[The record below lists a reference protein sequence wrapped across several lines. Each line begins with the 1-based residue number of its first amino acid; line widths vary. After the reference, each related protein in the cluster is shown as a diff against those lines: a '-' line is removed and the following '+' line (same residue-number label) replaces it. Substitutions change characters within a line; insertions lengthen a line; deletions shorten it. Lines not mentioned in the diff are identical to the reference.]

1 MLVRAHI
8 VLALMI
14 CGLPLHA
21 QSWDAVRGLKPG
33 DRVNVLDNSGQTYNG
48 ALISVG
54 NEPSMKLARKLG
66 FIQQPDGIYRD
77 KPQTFWL
84 RPA

>member
-1 MLVRAHI
+1 VRAHI

-33 DRVNVLDNSGQTYNG
+33 DRVNVLDNSGQMHT
-48 ALISVG
+48 
-54 NEPSMKLARKLG
+54 AR
-66 FIQQPDGIYRD
+66 
-77 KPQTFWL
+77 
-84 RPA
+84 